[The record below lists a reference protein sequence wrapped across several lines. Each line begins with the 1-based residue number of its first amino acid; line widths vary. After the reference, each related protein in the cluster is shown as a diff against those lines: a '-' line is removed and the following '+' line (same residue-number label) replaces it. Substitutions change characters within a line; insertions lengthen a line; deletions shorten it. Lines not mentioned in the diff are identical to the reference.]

1 MITGKTTA
9 TQLVEDLL
17 ATFSDPHACVAE
29 LLCDRHPADAVA
41 FTIVEPDR
49 SVRKLTF
56 GELQEGSRRFA
67 VALADLGVEQG
78 DRVATLMGK
87 SAEFVIAL
95 VGIWRRGAVHVP
107 LFTAFAPP
115 AIAYRLDQSAAKL
128 IVTDFSQRNKLD
140 PGDDI
145 PQAPPWTVIV
155 AGGEPV
161 GENHFTTLL
170 AASDPHDPRGDAV
183 AVGGAAEFG
192 RLFTSG
198 TTGNPK
204 GVPIPVK
211 AIASFLTYFRLG
223 LGVRDDD
230 VFWNAADPG
239 WGFGLY
245 YGIIAPLAA
254 GHANILLHAG
264 FSPELTYWVLSRL
277 RVTNFA
283 AAPTV
288 YRVLRSS
295 DLPVPTDLALQRC
308 SAAGEPLNP
317 EVISWSQ
324 DVLGV
329 PVHDTYGQTE
339 HGMCIVNGWHPDI
352 ARPLKPGSMGHPMPG
367 WQTEVFLDERDEA
380 APPGTAGRVV
390 IDVANSPLM
399 WFTQYVDAP
408 AKTAERFSPD
418 RRWFYT
424 GDAGSRD
431 AEGYF
436 TFSARDDDVI
446 IMAGYR
452 IGPIEVENVLLAHPG
467 VAEAAVIG
475 VPDELR
481 GESLEAFVVLR
492 AGETR
497 SDQLAKELQ
506 QWVKRKFAA
515 HAFPRIVHFEENL
528 PTTPSGKIQRGVLR
542 KRRQA
547 EVLAA
552 REAQNERSRHR

>member
-1 MITGKTTA
+1 MIASNTTA

-17 ATFSDPHACVAE
+17 ATFSDPHACIAE

-56 GELQEGSRRFA
+56 GELQDSSRRFA

-161 GENHFTTLL
+161 GENHFTSLL

-283 AAPTV
+283 AAPTM

-367 WQTEVFLDERDEA
+367 WQTEVFLDERDEV

-390 IDVANSPLM
+390 IDVATARSCGSPS
-399 WFTQYVDAP
+399 T
-408 AKTAERFSPD
+408 
-418 RRWFYT
+418 
-424 GDAGSRD
+424 
-431 AEGYF
+431 
-436 TFSARDDDVI
+436 
-446 IMAGYR
+446 
-452 IGPIEVENVLLAHPG
+452 
-467 VAEAAVIG
+467 
-475 VPDELR
+475 
-481 GESLEAFVVLR
+481 
-492 AGETR
+492 
-497 SDQLAKELQ
+497 
-506 QWVKRKFAA
+506 
-515 HAFPRIVHFEENL
+515 
-528 PTTPSGKIQRGVLR
+528 
-542 KRRQA
+542 
-547 EVLAA
+547 
-552 REAQNERSRHR
+552 